1 MGGRRRRGLADLIG
15 EVGAAPQEHVDEGR
29 GRESASPE
37 AVPEAR
43 EEAREDRPGSGGGAA
58 VRPAAREQSRD
69 EAATPAA
76 AAAAPGVQPTPRVPR
91 VPKYLALER
100 KEARLRG
107 DQVDSLAS
115 LARRVNRRKPSRGGE
130 RITEN
135 TLIRV
140 AVDWLLSQED
150 NVGGSTEEEIRRG
163 LGVSETRSG
172 RDA

>member
-15 EVGAAPQEHVDEGR
+15 EVGAAPQEHEEE
-29 GRESASPE
+29 GRESTATE
-37 AVPEAR
+37 AAPQRR
-43 EEAREDRPGSGGGAA
+43 EEARESRPGSGGEAT
-58 VRPAAREQSRD
+58 VQEQSRD
-69 EAATPAA
+69 EAAKPG
-76 AAAAPGVQPTPRVPR
+76 APPR

-115 LARRVNRRKPSRGGE
+115 LARRVNRQKPSRGGE

-150 NVGGSTEEEIRRG
+150 YVRGSTEEEIRRS
-163 LGVSETRSG
+163 LGVRH
-172 RDA
+172 DAP

>member
-15 EVGAAPQEHVDEGR
+15 EVGAAPQELEDEGR
-29 GRESASPE
+29 ESTATEAAPE
-37 AVPEAR
+37 RR
-43 EEAREDRPGSGGGAA
+43 EEARESRPGSGGEAT
-58 VRPAAREQSRD
+58 VREQSRD
-69 EAATPAA
+69 EAATP
-76 AAAAPGVQPTPRVPR
+76 GVPPR

-115 LARRVNRRKPSRGGE
+115 LARRVNRQKPSRGGE

-150 NVGGSTEEEIRRG
+150 YVGGSTEEEIRRG
-163 LGVSETRSG
+163 LGVRH
-172 RDA
+172 DAP

>member
-15 EVGAAPQEHVDEGR
+15 EVGAAPQEHKGEDG
-29 GRESASPE
+29 GHASTTTEAAPE
-37 AVPEAR
+37 TR
-43 EEAREDRPGSGGGAA
+43 EEAREGRPVGGGEAT
-58 VRPAAREQSRD
+58 VRPTAREQSRD
-69 EAATPAA
+69 EAAMP
-76 AAAAPGVQPTPRVPR
+76 APGVPPR

-115 LARRVNRRKPSRGGE
+115 LARRVNRQKPSRGGE

-140 AVDWLLSQED
+140 AVDWLLSQEAH
-150 NVGGSTEEEIRRG
+150 VGGSNEKEIKRS
-163 LGVSETRSG
+163 LGVRYE
-172 RDA
+172 AP

>member
-15 EVGAAPQEHVDEGR
+15 EVGAAPQDHEGGGR
-29 GRESASPE
+29 GHQSMATEAAPE
-37 AVPEAR
+37 TR
-43 EEAREDRPGSGGGAA
+43 EEVREAQPGSGGEAT
-58 VRPAAREQSRD
+58 VRPTAREQSRD
-69 EAATPAA
+69 EVATPA
-76 AAAAPGVQPTPRVPR
+76 PGLPSPR

-140 AVDWLLSQED
+140 AVDWLLGQEEY
-150 NVGGSTEEEIRRG
+150 VGGSTEEEIRRVLSVPEPRARG
-163 LGVSETRSG
+163 GT
-172 RDA
+172 

>member
-1 MGGRRRRGLADLIG
+1 MMGGRRRRGLADLID
-15 EVGAAPQEHVDEGR
+15 EIGAAPQESGSEGR
-29 GRESASPE
+29 DRKRSTTG
-37 AVPEAR
+37 AR
-43 EEAREDRPGSGGGAA
+43 EEVPESRPGSGGGAT
-58 VRPAAREQSRD
+58 VEPAAREQSRD
-69 EAATPAA
+69 EAATPGG
-76 AAAAPGVQPTPRVPR
+76 PPR

-115 LARRVNRRKPSRGGE
+115 LARRVNRQKPSRGGE

-150 NVGGSTEEEIRRG
+150 YVGGSTEEEIRRG
-163 LGVSETRSG
+163 LGVRH
-172 RDA
+172 DAP

>member
-15 EVGAAPQEHVDEGR
+15 EVGSAPQEHEREGR
-29 GRESASPE
+29 GRESTAIGTQE
-37 AVPEAR
+37 QVR
-43 EEAREDRPGSGGGAA
+43 ESQSGSGGEAT
-58 VRPAAREQSRD
+58 VQPAAREQSRN
-69 EAATPAA
+69 EAINEAMTLA
-76 AAAAPGVQPTPRVPR
+76 PR

-115 LARRVNRRKPSRGGE
+115 LARRVNRQKPSRGGE

-140 AVDWLLSQED
+140 AVDWLISQEEY
-150 NVGGSTEEEIRRG
+150 VGGSTEEDIRRG
-163 LGVSETRSG
+163 LSVPGPRGG
-172 RDA
+172 RGA

>member
-15 EVGAAPQEHVDEGR
+15 EVGSAPQEHEREGR
-29 GRESASPE
+29 GRESTAIGTQE
-37 AVPEAR
+37 QVR
-43 EEAREDRPGSGGGAA
+43 ESQSGSGGEAT
-58 VRPAAREQSRD
+58 VQPAAREQSRN
-69 EAATPAA
+69 EAMTPA
-76 AAAAPGVQPTPRVPR
+76 PRVPKPR

-115 LARRVNRRKPSRGGE
+115 LARRVNRQKPLRGGE

-140 AVDWLLSQED
+140 AVDWLISQEEY
-150 NVGGSTEEEIRRG
+150 VGGSTEEEIRRG
-163 LGVSETRSG
+163 LSVPGPHGG
-172 RDA
+172 RGA

>member
-29 GRESASPE
+29 GRRERASPE

-43 EEAREDRPGSGGGAA
+43 EEAREDRPGSGGGTA

-69 EAATPAA
+69 EAATPPPAA
-76 AAAAPGVQPTPRVPR
+76 SPGVQPTPLVPR

>member
-15 EVGAAPQEHVDEGR
+15 EVGAAPQEHEDEGR
-29 GRESASPE
+29 GRESQ
-37 AVPEAR
+37 
-43 EEAREDRPGSGGGAA
+43 PGSGGEAT
-58 VRPAAREQSRD
+58 AREQSRD
-69 EAATPAA
+69 EAATP
-76 AAAAPGVQPTPRVPR
+76 GVPPR

-115 LARRVNRRKPSRGGE
+115 LARRVNRQKPSRGGE

-150 NVGGSTEEEIRRG
+150 YVGGSTEEEIRRG
-163 LGVSETRSG
+163 LGVRH
-172 RDA
+172 DAP

>member
-15 EVGAAPQEHVDEGR
+15 EVGSVPQEHEDEGR
-29 GRESASPE
+29 ESTATEAAPE
-37 AVPEAR
+37 RR
-43 EEAREDRPGSGGGAA
+43 EEARESRPGSGGEATT
-58 VRPAAREQSRD
+58 AREQSRD
-69 EAATPAA
+69 EAATPGG
-76 AAAAPGVQPTPRVPR
+76 PPR

-115 LARRVNRRKPSRGGE
+115 LARRVNRQKPSRGGE

-150 NVGGSTEEEIRRG
+150 YVGGSTEEEIRRG
-163 LGVSETRSG
+163 LGVRH
-172 RDA
+172 DAP

>member
-15 EVGAAPQEHVDEGR
+15 EVGAAPQEHEDEGR
-29 GRESASPE
+29 GRESAATEAAPE
-37 AVPEAR
+37 RRGEAR
-43 EEAREDRPGSGGGAA
+43 ESRPGSGGEAT
-58 VRPAAREQSRD
+58 AREQSRD
-69 EAATPAA
+69 DEAATS
-76 AAAAPGVQPTPRVPR
+76 RVPPR

-115 LARRVNRRKPSRGGE
+115 LARRVNRQKPSRGGE

-150 NVGGSTEEEIRRG
+150 YVGGSTEEEIRRG
-163 LGVSETRSG
+163 LGVRH
-172 RDA
+172 DAP

>member
-15 EVGAAPQEHVDEGR
+15 EVGAAPQELEDEGR
-29 GRESASPE
+29 GRESTATEAAPE
-37 AVPEAR
+37 RR
-43 EEAREDRPGSGGGAA
+43 EEARESQPGSGGEATL
-58 VRPAAREQSRD
+58 REQSRD
-69 EAATPAA
+69 EAATP
-76 AAAAPGVQPTPRVPR
+76 GVPPR

-115 LARRVNRRKPSRGGE
+115 LARRVNRQKPSRGGE

-150 NVGGSTEEEIRRG
+150 YVGGSTEEEIRRG
-163 LGVSETRSG
+163 LGVRH
-172 RDA
+172 DAP

>member
-15 EVGAAPQEHVDEGR
+15 EVGAAPQEHEDEGR
-29 GRESASPE
+29 GRESAATEAAPE
-37 AVPEAR
+37 RR
-43 EEAREDRPGSGGGAA
+43 EEARESRPGSGGEAT
-58 VRPAAREQSRD
+58 AREQSRD
-69 EAATPAA
+69 EAATS
-76 AAAAPGVQPTPRVPR
+76 RVPPR

-115 LARRVNRRKPSRGGE
+115 LARRVNREKPSRGGE

-150 NVGGSTEEEIRRG
+150 YVGGSTEEEIRRG
-163 LGVSETRSG
+163 LGVRH
-172 RDA
+172 DAP